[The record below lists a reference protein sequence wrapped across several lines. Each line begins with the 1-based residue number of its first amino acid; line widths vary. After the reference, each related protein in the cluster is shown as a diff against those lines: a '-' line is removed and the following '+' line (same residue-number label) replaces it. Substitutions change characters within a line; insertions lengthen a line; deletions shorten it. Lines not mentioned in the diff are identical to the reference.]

1 VAFQTPITISKALSR
16 VHQHDYVLP
25 AIQREFVWQT
35 EQIVRLFDSLMLGYP
50 IGSFLFWKVEK
61 SQSLDFVFYDFM
73 TDYHARSAR
82 HLKRLNIGEGRA
94 LTAVLDGQQRLTAL
108 NIGLRGS
115 HAEKLPRKWVDSP
128 WAYPQRFLY
137 LNLVQGA
144 DENDL
149 GMEYDFRFLTNERAV
164 ADSGG
169 NRHWFP
175 VTNIMKITG
184 IAELFGYVQEV
195 DLATNKFAFPALS
208 RLHEVVHKDMLINYY
223 EEEAQDLD
231 KVLNIFI
238 RVNSGGTQLSYS
250 DLLLS
255 IATAQWGDVEAR
267 EVIHTLVD
275 ELNETGQHFTLNK
288 DIVLKAGLLLTDLP
302 SIAFKVTNFNAANMD
317 TLQRNWQSISAAL
330 RLAVRLLADFGFSD
344 RTLNA
349 DSVVLPIAYY
359 IHLRRLNENYL
370 NTASVTQDREAIK
383 GWVIKS
389 LVKPGIWG
397 SGLDTLLLT
406 LRKTIQEYGQKS
418 YPAAEL
424 ESAMTRL
431 GKSLRFD
438 EDEIQDLLGLAYGDK
453 RTFALLAL
461 LYPGM
466 DFRNEFH
473 LDHIVPG
480 GAIKKSHLAAAGID
494 ALQADELREMIDRLP
509 NLQLLEGPYNVAKQ
523 DKMPDIWIAEHFSD
537 EYARNSYC
545 ARHDLEFV
553 PQNLLEFKQFY
564 DARRDRLAEKLRKLL
579 GAGPT

>member
-1 VAFQTPITISKALSR
+1 
-16 VHQHDYVLP
+16 
-25 AIQREFVWQT
+25 
-35 EQIVRLFDSLMLGYP
+35 
-50 IGSFLFWKVEK
+50 
-61 SQSLDFVFYDFM
+61 
-73 TDYHARSAR
+73 
-82 HLKRLNIGEGRA
+82 
-94 LTAVLDGQQRLTAL
+94 
-108 NIGLRGS
+108 
-115 HAEKLPRKWVDSP
+115 
-128 WAYPQRFLY
+128 
-137 LNLVQGA
+137 
-144 DENDL
+144 
-149 GMEYDFRFLTNERAV
+149 
-164 ADSGG
+164 
-169 NRHWFP
+169 
-175 VTNIMKITG
+175 MKITG

-473 LDHIVPG
+473 LDHIVPR